1 MLVLKRK
8 IGESLII
15 GDNIEINIEEIAG
28 GYVKL
33 SINAPKDMKIVRK
46 ELLKEIE
53 EENIESIKNLDSI
66 ILSKE

>member
-15 GDNIEINIEEIAG
+15 GDNIEINVEEIAG

-33 SINAPKDMKIVRK
+33 SINAPKDMKIVRR

>member
-15 GDNIEINIEEIAG
+15 GDNIEINVEEIAG

-33 SINAPKDMKIVRK
+33 SINAPKDMKIVRR

-53 EENIESIKNLDSI
+53 EENIESIKNLD
-66 ILSKE
+66 

>member
-33 SINAPKDMKIVRK
+33 SINAPKDMKIVRR

>member
-33 SINAPKDMKIVRK
+33 SIEAPKNMKIVRK

-66 ILSKE
+66 MLLKE